1 MMQTDPYGAIS
12 DALEDARAD
21 PRLAADPRID
31 RATAIVDR
39 VTQTRAARLSA
50 EALSLPATHFSVLGS
65 LGALLVI
72 AYALTGA
79 ASDSPGSFPVE
90 TSILFGCLCG
100 TYVLAFNFSDDLNRP
115 FDGVYQVRRSAP
127 ATSMLNARLLL
138 DPYLPNGLGEME
150 ASPELECENTV
161 AKQLAARE
169 RDPGVV
175 R

>member
-1 MMQTDPYGAIS
+1 MMETDPYGTIS
-12 DALEDARAD
+12 DALEDARVED
-21 PRLAADPRID
+21 PRLAKDPRID
-31 RATAIVDR
+31 RGLTLVDR

-79 ASDSPGSFPVE
+79 ASDSQTSFPVE

-127 ATSMLNARLLL
+127 ATSLLNARLQL
-138 DPYLPNGLGEME
+138 DPYLPDGLPFEQ
-150 ASPELECENTV
+150 V
-161 AKQLAARE
+161 AEDEGSQEVALKKRNS
-169 RDPGVV
+169 DPGVV

>member
-1 MMQTDPYGAIS
+1 MATDPYGTIS
-12 DALEDARAD
+12 DALEEARAD
-21 PRLAADPRID
+21 PLLGKDPRID
-31 RATAIVDR
+31 RGITIVDR

-50 EALSLPATHFSVLGS
+50 EALSLPQTHFSVLGS

-79 ASDSPGSFPVE
+79 ASDTPGFPFE
-90 TSILFGCLCG
+90 ASILFGCLTG

-127 ATSMLNARLLL
+127 ATSLLNARLLL
-138 DPYLPNGLGEME
+138 DPHLPSGLPFEGDLE
-150 ASPELECENTV
+150 PEDRQDTV
-161 AKQLAARE
+161 VRQLRARE